1 MTVMMKDSIKNINNI
16 LKILLIIITI
26 FFIGYF
32 LESLKSISMIGDY
45 FTILTEILPLVLSF
59 TIFLV
64 TWYSYDKSK
73 DNHWIFLG
81 SACLVIGLI
90 DLFHLLSYPF
100 MPDFISANSTQKT
113 TIFWSEARLVS
124 ALLFLASVYVNKDS
138 FPDVIDKKVL
148 ILSAITISSIF
159 FIIPLLF
166 PDSLPAMYE
175 ADGDPSSSSIILVT
189 ITILVTLYAG
199 SIYVNKT
206 KQKDTEIIIYLK
218 YGLITTVVGYT
229 VYFYYG
235 YSEHLLRAAGFY
247 FLYLAIYKSSIDKP
261 YEKLELADEKV
272 LKETRDKYYNLF
284 NNLND
289 AIITCDLE
297 EIIISWNKSA
307 EKMFGWMADE
317 AIGKELPELIMLPE
331 NRDRRDRK
339 ISEVVSG
346 RVVTGVDS
354 TYIRKDGTKL
364 DGNITISPLQ
374 GIDTNT
380 IALSYIIRDVTERKN
395 AENTLQASEK
405 KYSTLVEKGND
416 GIVIIQESN
425 LKFVNSKIVQMT
437 GFAIEEVLGKPFI
450 DFIPQNFKELVI
462 EIFKKRLSGED
473 PVKNYEIEII
483 SKTGKNI
490 PVEINASLIEYE
502 GSPADMAILRDI
514 TERRQA
520 QEALSWEIEENV
532 AISELSSA
540 LLSQATIEDISVL
553 VLGHAKRITGSK
565 YGYAGYI
572 DPKTSYLVCPTMS
585 HDTIDSCKMKDSNN
599 ILKEFKGLF
608 GWVLKNEKPLLT
620 NSPSSDP
627 RSSGTPEGHIPI
639 VRFLSAPAVL
649 KENLIGHLSVGNPM
663 DNKIHSIR
671 YYDKGK
677 LVGQLALANSDR
689 DYTDRDLAFIER
701 LTDIYA
707 IAINRYLAE
716 EKIKQSLKEKEVLLR
731 EIHHRVKNNMQIISS
746 LLSLQS
752 NSMPKKKYSG
762 IFKESQNRIISMA
775 LIHEKL
781 YHSRDIEKIDF
792 KEYIDDLVRSL
803 FQSYEVYGN
812 IELRIDVKDV
822 FLGIDFA
829 IPCGLIL
836 NELVTNSI
844 KYGFP
849 DGRKGLISI
858 IIKSNETGYVEL
870 EVNDNGVG
878 IPEDFDISKTKSLGL
893 HLVTILSEQLNGEI
907 SFDRNNGTKFMIKF
921 KEVVK

>member
-1 MTVMMKDSIKNINNI
+1 MKKESVTNINHI
-16 LKILLIIITI
+16 LKILLIVITI

-32 LESLKSISMIGDY
+32 LESLRGISSMIGDY
-45 FTILTEILPLVLSF
+45 FLISTEILPLVLSF
-59 TIFLV
+59 AIFIV

-81 SACLVIGLI
+81 LACLVIGLI

-113 TIFWSEARLVS
+113 TVFWGEARLVS
-124 ALLFLASVYVNKDS
+124 ALLFLASVYVTKNN
-138 FPDVIDKKVL
+138 FPDVINKTAL
-148 ILSAITISSIF
+148 FLSAIIISSIF
-159 FIIPLLF
+159 FVIPLLF
-166 PDSLPAMYE
+166 PDNLPAMYR
-175 ADGDPSSSSIILVT
+175 ADGYPSGASIILVAV
-189 ITILVTLYAG
+189 TILITLYAG
-199 SIYVNKT
+199 SIYVDRT
-206 KQKDTEIIIYLK
+206 RQKDTEIIVFLK
-218 YGLITTVVGYT
+218 YGLITMVVSYP
-229 VYFYYG
+229 VYFFYG

-247 FLYLAIYKSSIDKP
+247 FLYLAIYKSSIEQP
-261 YEKLELADEKV
+261 YEKLALADEK
-272 LKETRDKYYNLF
+272 LLQETREKYDNLF
-284 NNLND
+284 NNPHD
-289 AIITCDLE
+289 AIITCHPD
-297 EIIISWNKSA
+297 EIIVSWNKSA
-307 EKMFGWMADE
+307 EKMFGWIADE
-317 AIGKELPELIMLPE
+317 AIGKGLPELIMLPE
-331 NRDRRDRK
+331 NRDKIDRK
-339 ISEVVSG
+339 INEVVSG
-346 RVVTGVDS
+346 RVVTGIDS

-364 DGNITISPLQ
+364 DVNITISPIQ
-374 GIDTNT
+374 GIDTKT
-380 IALSYIIRDVTERKN
+380 IVLSYIIRDVTERKN

-416 GIVIIQESN
+416 GIVIIQDGN
-425 LKFVNSKIVQMT
+425 LKFVNSKIVQIT
-437 GFAIEEVLGKPFI
+437 GFTIEEGLGKPFV
-450 DFIPQNFKELVI
+450 DFISEKFKETVI
-462 EIFKKRLSGED
+462 EIYRQRISGEV
-473 PVKNYEIEII
+473 PKKNYEIEII

-502 GSPADMAILRDI
+502 GRPAVMAILRDI

-532 AISELSSA
+532 AISELSST

-553 VLGHAKRITGSK
+553 VLGHAKRITGSN

-572 DPKTSYLVCPTMS
+572 DTKTGYLVCPSMS
-585 HDTIDSCKMKDSNN
+585 HDTMDVCKMKDSNN
-599 ILKEFKGLF
+599 ILKEFNGLF

-627 RSSGTPEGHIPI
+627 RSSGTPNGHIPI
-639 VRFLSAPAVL
+639 FRFISAPAVL
-649 KENLIGHLSVGNPM
+649 KENLIGQISAGNPIG
-663 DNKIHSIR
+663 NKIHSIR

-677 LVGQLALANSDR
+677 LVGQVALANSDR
-689 DYTDRDLAFIER
+689 DYTDRDLAFVER

-707 IAINRYLAE
+707 IAINRYLAQ
-716 EKIKQSLKEKEVLLR
+716 EKIKKSLKEKEVLLR

-752 NSMPKKKYSG
+752 NSMPEEKYKG

-792 KEYIDDLVRSL
+792 KEYIEDLAKSL

-849 DGRKGLISI
+849 DGRKGMISI
-858 IIKSNETGYVEL
+858 FIKSNETGYVEL

-878 IPEDFDISKTKSLGL
+878 IPEGFDISKTSSLGL

-907 SFDRNNGTKFMIKF
+907 SWDGNDGTKFKIKF
-921 KEVVK
+921 KEVIK

>member
-1 MTVMMKDSIKNINNI
+1 MTMKKESMTNINHI
-16 LKILLIIITI
+16 LKILLIVITI

-32 LESLKSISMIGDY
+32 LESLRGFSSMIGDY
-45 FTILTEILPLVLSF
+45 FLISTEILPLVLSF
-59 TIFLV
+59 AIFIV

-113 TIFWSEARLVS
+113 TVFWSEARLVS
-124 ALLFLASVYVNKDS
+124 ALLFLASVYVNKNN
-138 FPDVIDKKVL
+138 FPDVINKTVL
-148 ILSAITISSIF
+148 FLSAIIMSSIF
-159 FIIPLLF
+159 LVVPLIF
-166 PDSLPAMYE
+166 PDSLPAMYG
-175 ADGDPSSSSIILVT
+175 ADGYPSGASIVLVAL
-189 ITILVTLYAG
+189 TILITLYAG
-199 SIYVNKT
+199 SIYLNRT
-206 KQKDTEIIIYLK
+206 KQKDTEIIVYLK
-218 YGLITTVVGYT
+218 YGLITMVVSYP
-229 VYFYYG
+229 VYFSYG

-247 FLYLAIYKSSIDKP
+247 FLYLAIYKSSIEQP
-261 YEKLELADEKV
+261 YENLALADE
-272 LKETRDKYYNLF
+272 RH
-284 NNLND
+284 
-289 AIITCDLE
+289 
-297 EIIISWNKSA
+297 
-307 EKMFGWMADE
+307 
-317 AIGKELPELIMLPE
+317 
-331 NRDRRDRK
+331 
-339 ISEVVSG
+339 
-346 RVVTGVDS
+346 
-354 TYIRKDGTKL
+354 
-364 DGNITISPLQ
+364 
-374 GIDTNT
+374 
-380 IALSYIIRDVTERKN
+380 VTERKN
-395 AENTLQASEK
+395 AESTLQASEK

-416 GIVIIQESN
+416 GIVIIQDGN
-425 LKFVNSKIVQMT
+425 LKFVNSKIVRMT
-437 GFAIEEVLGKPFI
+437 GFTIDEVLGKPFI
-450 DFIPQNFKELVI
+450 DFIPRDFKETII
-462 EIFKKRLSGED
+462 ERNKRKLSGGELQ
-473 PVKNYEIEII
+473 NHYEIEII

-490 PVEINASLIEYE
+490 PVEINTSLIEYE
-502 GSPADMAILRDI
+502 GRSADMAILRDI
-514 TERRQA
+514 TERRQV

-532 AISELSSA
+532 AISELSST

-572 DPKTSYLVCPTMS
+572 DTKTGYLVCPSMS
-585 HDTIDSCKMKDSNN
+585 HDTMDVCKMKDSNN
-599 ILKEFKGLF
+599 ILKEFNGLF

-627 RSSGTPEGHIPI
+627 RSSGTPDGHIPI
-639 VRFLSAPAVL
+639 FRFISAPALL
-649 KENLIGHLSVGNPM
+649 KENLIGQVSVGNPIG
-663 DNKIHSIR
+663 NKIHSIR

-689 DYTDRDLAFIER
+689 DYTDRDLAFVER

-707 IAINRYLAE
+707 IAINRYLAQ

-752 NSMPKKKYSG
+752 NSMLDEKYKEL
-762 IFKESQNRIISMA
+762 FKESQNRIISMA

-781 YHSRDIEKIDF
+781 YHSRDIERIDF
-792 KEYIDDLVRSL
+792 KEYIDDLARSL

-812 IELRIDVKDV
+812 IELRINVNNV

-829 IPCGLIL
+829 IPCGLII

-849 DGRKGLISI
+849 DGRKGIISI
-858 IIKSNETGYVEL
+858 LIKSNDTGYVEL

-878 IPEDFDISKTKSLGL
+878 IPEGFDISKTTSLGL
-893 HLVTILSEQLNGEI
+893 HLVTLLSDQLNGEI
-907 SFDRNNGTKFMIKF
+907 SLDGNGGSKFKIKF